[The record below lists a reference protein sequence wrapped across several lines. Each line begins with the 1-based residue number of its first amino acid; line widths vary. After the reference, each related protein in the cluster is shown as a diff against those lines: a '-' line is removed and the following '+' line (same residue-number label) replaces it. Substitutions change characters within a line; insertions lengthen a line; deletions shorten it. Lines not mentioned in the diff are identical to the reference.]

1 MRVLEEIS
9 MRKYFYEIDYN
20 KKLSFGAIQAASI
33 QEARERFS
41 QEIANGTLLRLETDN
56 GIVIFEKQKEE
67 K

>member
-1 MRVLEEIS
+1 